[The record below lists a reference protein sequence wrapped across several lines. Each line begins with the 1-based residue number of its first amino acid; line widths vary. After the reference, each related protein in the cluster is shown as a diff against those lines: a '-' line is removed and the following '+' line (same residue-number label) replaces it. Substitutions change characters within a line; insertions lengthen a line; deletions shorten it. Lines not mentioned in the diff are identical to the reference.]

1 MKCLFCY
8 DRDNRGIRNTN
19 DRKKVFY
26 LSKKALV
33 VYFTWTNG
41 NTERIAKVLQQALR
55 ADILKITAP
64 DDYHEDYDTVV
75 RKSQEEIRRGYR
87 PRVEPAKVDLSGYD
101 TIAIGSPTWW
111 YTIAPPM
118 STFLEANDF
127 AGKTVVPFAT
137 NGGWPGHALKDI
149 EKACKG
155 ADFVPGLA
163 VQFDSTGGSQLVSSQ
178 DEICSWS
185 QTVVKAVR

>member
-1 MKCLFCY
+1 M
-8 DRDNRGIRNTN
+8 
-19 DRKKVFY
+19 
-26 LSKKALV
+26 SKKALV

-41 NTERIAKVLQQALR
+41 NTERIAKALQQALQ

-64 DDYHEDYDTVV
+64 DDYHEGYDTVV

-101 TIAIGSPTWW
+101 TVAIGSPTWW

-118 STFLEANDF
+118 RTFLEANDF

-137 NGGWPGHALKDI
+137 NGGWPGHALEDI

-178 DEICSWS
+178 DEIRIWI
-185 QTVVKAVR
+185 QTVVKAVQ

>member
-1 MKCLFCY
+1 M
-8 DRDNRGIRNTN
+8 
-19 DRKKVFY
+19 
-26 LSKKALV
+26 SKKALV

>member
-1 MKCLFCY
+1 M
-8 DRDNRGIRNTN
+8 
-19 DRKKVFY
+19 
-26 LSKKALV
+26 SKKALV

-41 NTERIAKVLQQALR
+41 NTERIAKAQQQALQ

-101 TIAIGSPTWW
+101 TVAIGSPTWW

-137 NGGWPGHALKDI
+137 NGGWPGHALEDI

-155 ADFVPGLA
+155 ADFAPGLA
-163 VQFDSTGGSQLVSSQ
+163 VQFDSTGGSKLVSSQ
-178 DEICSWS
+178 DEIRSWI
-185 QTVVKAVR
+185 QTVVKAVC

>member
-1 MKCLFCY
+1 M
-8 DRDNRGIRNTN
+8 
-19 DRKKVFY
+19 
-26 LSKKALV
+26 SKKALV
-33 VYFTWTNG
+33 VYFTWSNG
-41 NTERIAKVLQQALR
+41 NTERIAKALQQALQ

-101 TIAIGSPTWW
+101 TVAIGSPTWW

-137 NGGWPGHALKDI
+137 NGGWTGHALEDI

-155 ADFVPGLA
+155 ADFAPGLA

-178 DEICSWS
+178 DEIRSWI
-185 QTVVKAVR
+185 QTVVKAVC

>member
-1 MKCLFCY
+1 M
-8 DRDNRGIRNTN
+8 
-19 DRKKVFY
+19 
-26 LSKKALV
+26 SKKALV

-41 NTERIAKVLQQALR
+41 NTERIAKALQQALQ

-101 TIAIGSPTWW
+101 TVAIGSPTWW

-127 AGKTVVPFAT
+127 AGKTVMPFAT
-137 NGGWPGHALKDI
+137 NGGWPGHALEDI

-155 ADFVPGLA
+155 ADFAPGLA
-163 VQFDSTGGSQLVSSQ
+163 VQFDSTGGSKLVSSQ
-178 DEICSWS
+178 DEIRSWI
-185 QTVVKAVR
+185 QTVVKAVC

>member
-1 MKCLFCY
+1 M
-8 DRDNRGIRNTN
+8 
-19 DRKKVFY
+19 
-26 LSKKALV
+26 SKKALV

-41 NTERIAKVLQQALR
+41 NTERIAKALQQALQ
-55 ADILKITAP
+55 ADILKIAAP

-75 RKSQEEIRRGYR
+75 RKSQEEIRCGYR

-101 TIAIGSPTWW
+101 IIAIGSPTWW

-137 NGGWPGHALKDI
+137 NGGWPGHALEDI

-155 ADFVPGLA
+155 ADFALGLA

-178 DEICSWS
+178 DEIRSWI
-185 QTVVKAVR
+185 QTVVKAVC

>member
-1 MKCLFCY
+1 M
-8 DRDNRGIRNTN
+8 
-19 DRKKVFY
+19 
-26 LSKKALV
+26 SKKALV
-33 VYFTWTNG
+33 VYFTWSNG
-41 NTERIAKVLQQALR
+41 NTERITKVLQQALR

-101 TIAIGSPTWW
+101 IIAIGSPTWW

-137 NGGWPGHALKDI
+137 NGGWPGHALEDI
-149 EKACKG
+149 EKACEG

-163 VQFDSTGGSQLVSSQ
+163 VKFDSTGGSRLVSSQ
-178 DEICSWS
+178 QEIDTWL
-185 QTVVKAVR
+185 QDIVKVMGTETNN

>member
-1 MKCLFCY
+1 M
-8 DRDNRGIRNTN
+8 
-19 DRKKVFY
+19 
-26 LSKKALV
+26 SKKALV

-41 NTERIAKVLQQALR
+41 NTERIAKALQQALQ

-101 TIAIGSPTWW
+101 TVAIGSPTWW

-137 NGGWPGHALKDI
+137 NGDWPGHALEDI

-155 ADFVPGLA
+155 ADFAPGLA
-163 VQFDSTGGSQLVSSQ
+163 VQFDSTGGSKLVSSQ
-178 DEICSWS
+178 DEIRSWI
-185 QTVVKAVR
+185 QTVVKAVC

>member
-1 MKCLFCY
+1 M
-8 DRDNRGIRNTN
+8 
-19 DRKKVFY
+19 
-26 LSKKALV
+26 SKKALV

-41 NTERIAKVLQQALR
+41 NTERIAKALQQALQ

-75 RKSQEEIRRGYR
+75 RKSQVEIRRGYR

-101 TIAIGSPTWW
+101 IIAIGSPTWW

-137 NGGWPGHALKDI
+137 NGGWPGHALEDI

-155 ADFVPGLA
+155 ADFALGLA

-178 DEICSWS
+178 DEIRSWI
-185 QTVVKAVR
+185 QTVVKAVC

>member
-1 MKCLFCY
+1 
-8 DRDNRGIRNTN
+8 
-19 DRKKVFY
+19 

-41 NTERIAKVLQQALR
+41 NTERIAKALQQALQ

-101 TIAIGSPTWW
+101 TVAIGSPTWW

-137 NGGWPGHALKDI
+137 NGGWPGHALEDI

-155 ADFVPGLA
+155 ADFAPGLA

-178 DEICSWS
+178 DEIRSWI
-185 QTVVKAVR
+185 QTVVKAVC

>member
-1 MKCLFCY
+1 M
-8 DRDNRGIRNTN
+8 
-19 DRKKVFY
+19 
-26 LSKKALV
+26 SKKALV
-33 VYFTWTNG
+33 VHFTWTNG
-41 NTERIAKVLQQALR
+41 NTERIAKALQQALQ

-101 TIAIGSPTWW
+101 TVAIGSPTWW

-137 NGGWPGHALKDI
+137 NGGWPGHALEDI

-155 ADFVPGLA
+155 ADFAPGLA
-163 VQFDSTGGSQLVSSQ
+163 VQFDSTGGSKLVSSQ
-178 DEICSWS
+178 DEIRSWI
-185 QTVVKAVR
+185 QTVVKAVC

>member
-1 MKCLFCY
+1 M
-8 DRDNRGIRNTN
+8 
-19 DRKKVFY
+19 
-26 LSKKALV
+26 SKKALV

-41 NTERIAKVLQQALR
+41 NTERIAKALQQALQ

-101 TIAIGSPTWW
+101 TVAIGSPTWW

-137 NGGWPGHALKDI
+137 NGGWPGHALEDI

-155 ADFVPGLA
+155 ADFAPGLA
-163 VQFDSTGGSQLVSSQ
+163 VQFDSTGGSKLVSSQ
-178 DEICSWS
+178 DDIRSWI
-185 QTVVKAVR
+185 QTVVKAVC

>member
-1 MKCLFCY
+1 M
-8 DRDNRGIRNTN
+8 
-19 DRKKVFY
+19 
-26 LSKKALV
+26 SKKALV

-41 NTERIAKVLQQALR
+41 NTERIAKALQQALQ

-101 TIAIGSPTWW
+101 TVAIGSPTWW

-127 AGKTVVPFAT
+127 AGKTVAPFAT
-137 NGGWPGHALKDI
+137 NGGWPGHALEDI

-155 ADFVPGLA
+155 ADFAPGLA
-163 VQFDSTGGSQLVSSQ
+163 VQFDSTGGSKLVSSQ
-178 DEICSWS
+178 DEIRSWI
-185 QTVVKAVR
+185 QTVVKAVC

>member
-1 MKCLFCY
+1 M
-8 DRDNRGIRNTN
+8 
-19 DRKKVFY
+19 
-26 LSKKALV
+26 SKKSLV

-41 NTERIAKVLQQALR
+41 NTERIAKALQQALQ

-101 TIAIGSPTWW
+101 TVAIGSPTWW

-137 NGGWPGHALKDI
+137 NGGWPGHALEDI

-155 ADFVPGLA
+155 ADFAPGLA
-163 VQFDSTGGSQLVSSQ
+163 VQFDSTGGSKLVSSQ
-178 DEICSWS
+178 DEIRSWI
-185 QTVVKAVR
+185 QTVVKAVC

>member
-1 MKCLFCY
+1 M
-8 DRDNRGIRNTN
+8 
-19 DRKKVFY
+19 
-26 LSKKALV
+26 SKKALV
-33 VYFTWTNG
+33 VYFTWSNG
-41 NTERIAKVLQQALR
+41 NTERIAKALQQALQ

-101 TIAIGSPTWW
+101 TVAIGSPTWW

-137 NGGWPGHALKDI
+137 NGGWPGHALEDI

-155 ADFVPGLA
+155 ADFAPGLA
-163 VQFDSTGGSQLVSSQ
+163 VQFDSTGGSKLVSSQ
-178 DEICSWS
+178 DEIRSWI
-185 QTVVKAVR
+185 QTVVKAVC

>member
-1 MKCLFCY
+1 M
-8 DRDNRGIRNTN
+8 
-19 DRKKVFY
+19 
-26 LSKKALV
+26 SKKALV

-41 NTERIAKVLQQALR
+41 NTERIAKALQQALQ

-101 TIAIGSPTWW
+101 TVAIGSPTWW

-137 NGGWPGHALKDI
+137 NGGWPGPALEDI

-155 ADFVPGLA
+155 ADFAPGLA
-163 VQFDSTGGSQLVSSQ
+163 VQFDSTGGSKLVSSQ
-178 DEICSWS
+178 DEIRSWI
-185 QTVVKAVR
+185 QTVVKAVC

>member
-1 MKCLFCY
+1 M
-8 DRDNRGIRNTN
+8 
-19 DRKKVFY
+19 
-26 LSKKALV
+26 SKKALV

-41 NTERIAKVLQQALR
+41 NTERIAKALQQALQ

-87 PRVEPAKVDLSGYD
+87 PRVKPAKVDLSGYD
-101 TIAIGSPTWW
+101 TVAIGSPTWW

-137 NGGWPGHALKDI
+137 NGGWPGHALEDI

-155 ADFVPGLA
+155 ADFAPGLA
-163 VQFDSTGGSQLVSSQ
+163 VQFDSTGGSKLVSSQ
-178 DEICSWS
+178 DEIRSWI
-185 QTVVKAVR
+185 QTVVKAVC